1 MSLLRPTFSGMEGT
15 VGKIAIVAVATFLV
29 SGCAY
34 SSRLE
39 RNVATGALIGG
50 GTGVAVGGLTRGTLG
65 GAVTGGVIGAVAGGL
80 IGAAVTRPYRCWVRT
95 PSGRLRRAW
104 CR

>member
-1 MSLLRPTFSGMEGT
+1 VTKTATVVIAALL
-15 VGKIAIVAVATFLV
+15 L

-50 GTGVAVGGLTRGTLG
+50 GTGVAIGGLARGTLG
-65 GAVTGGVIGAVAGGL
+65 GAFAGGVIGAVAGGL
-80 IGAAVTRPYRCWVRT
+80 IGAAVTPARPCWVRT

>member
-1 MSLLRPTFSGMEGT
+1 MAKITMVALAALL
-15 VGKIAIVAVATFLV
+15 L

-39 RNVATGALIGG
+39 RNVATGALFGA
-50 GTGVAVGGLTRGTLG
+50 GTGLIVGGATRGTVG
-65 GAVTGGVIGAVAGGL
+65 GALAGGVIGAMAGGL
-80 IGAAVTRPYRCWVRT
+80 IGAAVTSPRRCWVRT
-95 PSGRLRRAW
+95 PSGTLRRAW

>member
-1 MSLLRPTFSGMEGT
+1 L
-15 VGKIAIVAVATFLV
+15 VAIVALLL

-39 RNVATGALIGG
+39 RNVGTGALLGAGTGAAIGG
-50 GTGVAVGGLTRGTLG
+50 LARGTVGG
-65 GAVTGGVIGAVAGGL
+65 AFAGGVIGAVAGGL
-80 IGAAVTRPYRCWVRT
+80 IGAAVTEPRRCWVRT
-95 PSGRLRRAW
+95 PSGRLRRGW

>member
-1 MSLLRPTFSGMEGT
+1 
-15 VGKIAIVAVATFLV
+15 VAGKLAMVAMAALLV

-39 RNVATGALIGG
+39 RNVATGALFGA
-50 GTGVAVGGLTRGTLG
+50 GTGAAIGGLTRGTVG
-65 GAVTGGVIGAVAGGL
+65 GAFTGGVIGAVAGGL
-80 IGAAVTRPYRCWVRT
+80 IGAAVTEPQRCWVRT

>member
-1 MSLLRPTFSGMEGT
+1 MAK
-15 VGKIAIVAVATFLV
+15 VAIVVVATLLV

-50 GTGVAVGGLTRGTLG
+50 GTGVAIGGLARGTLG
-65 GAVTGGVIGAVAGGL
+65 GALTGGVIGAVAGGL
-80 IGAAVTRPYRCWVRT
+80 IGAAVTPARRCWVYT
-95 PSGRLRRAW
+95 PSGRRRRAW